1 MSRMKELESVVNAM
15 SITAFGEPGYTESLR
30 KRSCVMCKKPVTQFK
45 DDLSI
50 KEYAMSGLCQTCQ
63 DGYFDS

>member
-1 MSRMKELESVVNAM
+1 M